1 MVKGQRTSDT
11 RETFWLLCHSGQYPQ
26 DLIRH
31 EEGKQSIK
39 LHGFYCWVKSL
50 AWNTSHVHTFPD
62 IKCLGR
68 TAMGLQV
75 QVEKG
80 SLKYSGFSIVV
91 IETEVLHLALTKDQF
106 LSLYSILR
114 KL

>member
-1 MVKGQRTSDT
+1 MVKGNEQVILGKPSD
-11 RETFWLLCHSGQYPQ
+11 LCHSGQYPQ

-50 AWNTSHVHTFPD
+50 AWNTSYVHTFPD

-75 QVEKG
+75 QVKKG
-80 SLKYSGFSIVV
+80 SLKYSRFSIMV

-106 LSLYSILR
+106 LSF
-114 KL
+114 